1 MARQKLTK
9 TKKDSIYSYIDTD
22 KKKKYAYRYKFYDD
36 TNKRKEKS
44 RQGFLTI
51 QEAEKA
57 LIAIKASIMSGNE
70 QTLIN
75 ENITLNQWFIK
86 WMKLKENSWEIT
98 TQRHKEMLCRRHLL
112 PRLGKLKLNK
122 ITKLV
127 VQNLIVDDLIANGYS
142 KNTIKSV
149 CATLG
154 SMLNDAVAEEIL
166 DRRRYTKL
174 DMSKAKPTR
183 KKDALT
189 APELENVILTTKST
203 ENATRYAIL
212 LTLATTGMRKGE
224 LAGLT
229 WSDLDF
235 KQNTIS
241 ITKTRDEYGVRSP
254 KTLNSIRTINMS
266 EELSEH
272 LKSFKIWCIEM
283 KKIYNVELKEDDY
296 IFITA
301 NLEPISSNY
310 ISKMF
315 NALKKKHNFE
325 RFSAHILRHTFV
337 SILIAE
343 GTAVTTVAK
352 IIGDTPEMVMRVYA
366 HSLADEELKAT
377 QILSSLIKIE

>member
-1 MARQKLTK
+1 
-9 TKKDSIYSYIDTD
+9 
-22 KKKKYAYRYKFYDD
+22 
-36 TNKRKEKS
+36 
-44 RQGFLTI
+44 
-51 QEAEKA
+51 
-57 LIAIKASIMSGNE
+57 
-70 QTLIN
+70 
-75 ENITLNQWFIK
+75 
-86 WMKLKENSWEIT
+86 
-98 TQRHKEMLCRRHLL
+98 MLCRRHLL
-112 PRLGKLKLNK
+112 PRLGNLKLTK

-127 VQNLIVDDLIANGYS
+127 VQNLIVDDLIANEYS

-154 SMLNDAVAEEIL
+154 SMLNDAVPEEIL

-174 DMSKAKPTR
+174 DMKKAKPTR

-212 LTLATTGMRKGE
+212 LILATTGMRKGE

-229 WSDLDF
+229 WNDLDF

-272 LKSFKIWCIEM
+272 LKSFKIWCNEM

-310 ISKMF
+310 VSKMF

-325 RFSAHILRHTFV
+325 RFSAHILCHTFV

-352 IIGDTPEMVMRVYA
+352 IIGDTPEMVMRVYM